1 MMKTKAIVFTK
12 INTAELLSEDVSRP
26 KADEVTVKLHYSAIS
41 RGTELA
47 NITGD
52 PNVSASTQAGQPVK
66 FPRYGG
72 YSAAGEVVEVGAEV
86 TDITVGDRVVVFWG
100 SHQGTITIK
109 QDYVVKIPDGV
120 SMEEAA
126 LAFIATFP
134 LAAIRKCKLE
144 IGESALVM
152 GLGTLGVFA
161 VSELR
166 ACGAMPI
173 IAADPVAERR
183 EFALSMGADY
193 ALDPASP
200 DFCRKV
206 REITGEGVNVVIE
219 VSGVGAGMI
228 QALDCMKQFGRMAL
242 LGCTRNSDFNIDYYR
257 KVHAPGISIIGAH
270 TIARPKE
277 SFPGYWNEIDDIKA
291 ILNLLAGGR
300 LRFRD
305 MICEIHSP
313 EESPEVYTRMINEK
327 NFPIGVLFD
336 WTRV

>member
-1 MMKTKAIVFTK
+1 MKTKAIVFTK
-12 INTAELLSEDVSRP
+12 INTAELLSEEVRAP
-26 KADEVTVKLHYSAIS
+26 KANEVTVMLSYSAIS

-52 PNVSASTQAGQPVK
+52 ANVSASTEAGQPVK

-72 YSAAGEVVEVGAEV
+72 YSAAGEVLEVGSEV
-86 TDITVGDRVVVFWG
+86 SDIKVGDRVVVFWG
-100 SHQGTITIK
+100 NHQGVVTIGR
-109 QDYVVKIPDGV
+109 DYVVKIPDGV

-126 LAFIATFP
+126 LSFIATFP

-144 IGESALVM
+144 IGESSLVM

-166 ACGAMPI
+166 ASGAMPI

-183 EFALSMGADY
+183 DFARVMGADF
-193 ALDPASP
+193 ALDPTSP
-200 DFCRKV
+200 DFCERV
-206 REITGEGVNVVIE
+206 REITGGGVNVVIE

-228 QALDCMKQFGRMAL
+228 GALDCMKQFSRMAL
-242 LGCTRNSDFNIDYYR
+242 LGCTRNPDFSIDYYR

-277 SFPGYWNEIDDIKA
+277 SFPGYWNEVDDIKA
-291 ILNLLAGGR
+291 VLNLLSGKR
-300 LRFRD
+300 LDFRN
-305 MICEIHSP
+305 MICEVHSP
-313 EESPEVYTRMINEK
+313 EEAPEVYTRMINEK
-327 NFPIGVLFD
+327 NFPVGVLFD
-336 WTRV
+336 WKKI

>member
-1 MMKTKAIVFTK
+1 M
-12 INTAELLSEDVSRP
+12 
-26 KADEVTVKLHYSAIS
+26 
-41 RGTELA
+41 
-47 NITGD
+47 
-52 PNVSASTQAGQPVK
+52 
-66 FPRYGG
+66 
-72 YSAAGEVVEVGAEV
+72 EVGAEV
-86 TDITVGDRVVVFWG
+86 AGIKTGDRVVVFWG
-100 SHQGTITIK
+100 VHQGLITIK
-109 QDYVVKIPDGV
+109 SDYVVKIPDGV

-173 IAADPVAERR
+173 IAADLVAERR

-193 ALDPASP
+193 ALDPTGP
-200 DFCRKV
+200 DFCEKV
-206 REITGEGVNVVIE
+206 REITFGGVNVVIE

-228 QALDCMKQFGRMAL
+228 QSLDCMKQFGRMAL
-242 LGCTRNSDFNIDYYR
+242 LGCTRNSDFHVDYYR

-277 SFPGYWNEIDDIKA
+277 SFPGYWNEVDDIKA
-291 ILNLLAGGR
+291 VLNLLSGER

-305 MICEIHSP
+305 MIREIHSP
-313 EESPEVYTRMINEK
+313 EDAPRVYTRMINEK

-336 WTRV
+336 WRSV